1 MIKQTKILMGMPI
14 TVQVEDSVVNAEI
27 LDRVF
32 DYFQKIDDR
41 FSTYKP
47 DSEIS
52 RINRGEIKPRDS
64 SHEVKIV
71 FSLAELTKEQTG
83 GYFDITTPEGK
94 LDPSGLVKGW
104 AIHNA
109 GKLLEKAGMKD
120 FFIDAG
126 GDIQTWGKARRV
138 GIKNPFKQDE
148 IVKVLEIQNQGMATS
163 GTYIRGQ
170 HIYNPYQKDQDISN
184 IRSLTVVGP
193 NVYEADRM
201 ATAAFAQGLDGIMFI
216 EKFPGLEGFMIDMQG
231 IGTETSGFSKYVR
244 EEIYA

>member
-1 MIKQTKILMGMPI
+1 MKQTKILMGMPI

-126 GDIQTWGKARRV
+126 GDIQTCGKARRV